1 MIWTHVLTKTINS
14 VKKLV
19 VWRSMQNTYLH
30 YYLVLQ
36 LSFLVF
42 INLYE
47 RGEVDYV
54 AVEKFLNEDVFTQE
68 TYTKS
73 KERIDTE
80 LKYYYKKYWVSYE
93 TFVES
98 VLIKINPFI
107 GLLLWVE
114 EIYESIET
122 FIFFL
127 KFKYY
132 KSYHVYNNL
141 PASRSRMMFR
151 FFKKD
156 NFFFKWFS
164 SLYLGF
170 KSLILPLIVT
180 LTLLVILVDFYN
192 INFTRQIAIWFV
204 VGMLFFWLM
213 SGFNFFLKRYR
224 FGKFTSAIQRFWKRT
239 NTYFWIVEGY
249 LFLLFFYYYLNSSQ
263 EVLYFVDDINLSQ
276 NFITNLKTFYI
287 SSLLLLFLIFYC
299 LFVLLNISSFNFKQA
314 FSHLVVVTI
323 FFIYGFLLESYQF
336 YYVLTSFFE
345 LNWEFIEETK
355 TWVLD
360 FNAPWVRVKSQ
371 YFTLALIAKYWH
383 FLFIFISWLF
393 AMFKFY
399 ETKNVTYTLLGVN
412 LQNYML
418 LFILNLLFNANWLKW
433 LTRRHADEVYFWF
446 FTDFNHWVVKVF
458 IQEIYTFL
466 ESLYFLIKC

>member
-1 MIWTHVLTKTINS
+1 MIWPQILTKTINS
-14 VKKLV
+14 AKKLV
-19 VWRSMQNTYLH
+19 VWRALQNKYLY

-36 LSFLVF
+36 LSFLAF

-47 RGEVDYV
+47 KGYLDY
-54 AVEKFLNEDVFTQE
+54 AAIDRFLNQEVYTQDS
-68 TYTKS
+68 YLKS
-73 KERIDTE
+73 KERIDEE
-80 LKYYYKKYWVSYE
+80 LKYYYKNYWVSHE
-93 TFVES
+93 TFIES
-98 VLIKINPFI
+98 VLVKFNPI
-107 GLLLWVE
+107 LGILIWVD
-114 EIYESIET
+114 EIQESIEL
-122 FIFFL
+122 FILHL
-127 KFKYY
+127 KYKYR
-132 KSYHVYNNL
+132 KSYYYYNKL
-141 PASRSRMMFR
+141 PASRIRTRFHFFNSDNL
-151 FFKKD
+151 FFK
-156 NFFFKWFS
+156 FFS
-164 SLYLGF
+164 SFYIGF
-170 KSLILPLIVT
+170 RSLILPVSVT
-180 LTLLVILVDFYN
+180 LLLLLILVDFYN
-192 INFTRQIAIWFV
+192 INFTRQIAVWFV

-276 NFITNLKTFYI
+276 NFITNLKSFYI

-299 LFVLLNISSFNFKQA
+299 LFVLLNLSNFNFKQS
-314 FSHLVVVTI
+314 FSHLVVITI

-360 FNAPWVRVKSQ
+360 FNAPWLRVKSQ

-399 ETKNVTYTLLGVN
+399 ETKNITYTLLGIN
-412 LQNYML
+412 IQNYML

-433 LTRRHADEVYFWF
+433 LSRRHADEVYFWF
-446 FTDFNHWVVKVF
+446 FTDFNHWVGKLF
-458 IQEIYTFL
+458 IQEVYTFL
-466 ESLYFLIKC
+466 ENVYYFI

>member
-1 MIWTHVLTKTINS
+1 MVWQHVVTRAINS

-19 VWRSMQNTYLH
+19 VIRSFQNKYLY

-36 LSFLVF
+36 LSFLCF
-42 INLYE
+42 INLYQNCYVNYQA
-47 RGEVDYV
+47 VDR
-54 AVEKFLNEDVFTQE
+54 FLNQEIYTEDSFE
-68 TYTKS
+68 KS
-73 KERIDTE
+73 KAKIDEE
-80 LKYYYKKYWVSYE
+80 LKIYIKQYWVSRQ
-93 TFVES
+93 TFMEFI
-98 VLIKINPFI
+98 LIKFNPIF
-107 GLLLWVE
+107 GVLNWVN
-114 EIYESIET
+114 EIYDSIDM
-122 FIFFL
+122 FIYRIL
-127 KFKYY
+127 YKYY
-132 KSYHVYNNL
+132 KSYHIYKNL
-141 PASRSRMMFR
+141 PASRIRVGFN
-151 FFKKD
+151 FFKTD
-156 NFFFKWFS
+156 NSFFKWFS
-164 SLYLGF
+164 SFYLGF
-170 KSLILPLIVT
+170 RSLILPIFVT
-180 LTLLVILVDFYN
+180 LILLLILIDFYN
-192 INFTRQIAIWFV
+192 INFTRQIAVWFV

-276 NFITNLKTFYI
+276 NFVTNLKSFYI

-299 LFVLLNISSFNFKQA
+299 LFVLLNISNFNFKQG
-314 FSHLVVVTI
+314 FTHLVIITI

-360 FNAPWVRVKSQ
+360 FNAPWLRVKSQ
-371 YFTLALIAKYWH
+371 YFTIALIAKYWH

-399 ETKNVTYTLLGVN
+399 ETKNITYTLLGIN
-412 LQNYML
+412 IQNYML

-446 FTDFNHWVVKVF
+446 FTDFNHWVGKLF
-458 IQEIYTFL
+458 MQEAYTFI
-466 ESLYFLIKC
+466 ENLYYFI